1 MKLKVVFWALGA
13 CLAWTPALADSI
25 KVGGVFHKDVYIVTK
40 PQYYLV
46 HFPNE
51 GRVEK
56 ISRARRDVETPVIDS
71 DAAAREAIRVRYDAR
86 RAEVEGALKS
96 VPDEAVELDTET
108 FLQKEAL
115 VDVAVFETQF
125 DHWRGLSEVQQ
136 DGILREILNLSAS
149 KEAKWAGEQS
159 TIQSRL
165 SGLDAAKAER
175 ESALAV
181 ARSKRDATI
190 EDAKRDSAAGIFM
203 EEYEKSILR
212 RQMGNSNYIHEHWLE
227 AAETEAEI
235 ESRRMRA
242 ANEAYGKEAD
252 AHKSVI
258 DEVESA
264 ITQQER
270 DAQAVENKGKDAA
283 RRYGAY
289 LDRIDGL
296 ILASQEGYEP
306 GLEFKPL
313 ESWQAVG
320 DKRTPEVVIETSL
333 WRLQC
338 ERADFGLDG
347 DFAITVYDAETDAPF
362 TRMAD
367 KDFLK
372 MRSRIFERPGRYY
385 FVVEQD
391 ANQIPYELTVSTV
404 KVE

>member
-1 MKLKVVFWALGA
+1 
-13 CLAWTPALADSI
+13 
-25 KVGGVFHKDVYIVTK
+25 VYIISK
-40 PQYYLV
+40 PQHYFV
-46 HFPNE
+46 HFPEE

-56 ISRARRDVETPVIDS
+56 ISRARRDVEAPMIDS
-71 DAAAREAIRVRYDAR
+71 DASAREALRARYEAR
-86 RAEVEGALKS
+86 RAEKDSALEA
-96 VPDEAVELDTET
+96 VPEEAVELDTEA

-115 VDVAVFETQF
+115 VEGAIFESQF
-125 DHWRGLSEVQQ
+125 EHWRGLSEVQQ

-175 ESALAV
+175 ETDLAV
-181 ARSKRDATI
+181 AQSKRDATI

-227 AAETEAEI
+227 AAETEVEI

-252 AHKSVI
+252 AHKAVI

-296 ILASQEGYEP
+296 ILASQAGYEP
-306 GLEFKPL
+306 GLKFNVL
-313 ESWQAVG
+313 ETWQSDG
-320 DKRTPEVVIETSL
+320 DKKTPTVLIESSL
-333 WRLQC
+333 WRLHC
-338 ERADFGLDG
+338 EREDFGLDG
-347 DFAITVYDAETDAPF
+347 DFAITVYDAETDTPF
-362 TRMAD
+362 TRIAD

-372 MRSRIFERPGRYY
+372 MRSRIFERQGKYY

-391 ANQIPYELTVSTV
+391 SDRIPYELTVSAV
-404 KVE
+404 AEE

>member
-1 MKLKVVFWALGA
+1 MKAIISMLTIGL
-13 CLAWTPALADSI
+13 CLITVPISADSI
-25 KVGGVFHKDVYIVTK
+25 RVGGVLHKNVYIISK
-40 PQYYLV
+40 PQHYFV
-46 HFPNE
+46 HFPEE

-56 ISRARRDVETPVIDS
+56 ISRARRDVEAPMIDS
-71 DAAAREAIRVRYDAR
+71 DASAREALRARYEAR
-86 RAEVEGALKS
+86 RAEKDSALEA
-96 VPDEAVELDTET
+96 VPEEAVELDTEA

-115 VDVAVFETQF
+115 VEGAIFESQF
-125 DHWRGLSEVQQ
+125 EHWRGLSEVQQ

-175 ESALAV
+175 ETDLAV
-181 ARSKRDATI
+181 AQSKRDATI

-227 AAETEAEI
+227 AAETEVEI

-252 AHKSVI
+252 AHKAVI

-296 ILASQEGYEP
+296 ILASQAGYEP
-306 GLEFKPL
+306 GLKFNVL
-313 ESWQAVG
+313 ETWQSDG
-320 DKRTPEVVIETSL
+320 DKKTPTVLIESSL
-333 WRLQC
+333 WRLHC
-338 ERADFGLDG
+338 EREDFGLDG
-347 DFAITVYDAETDAPF
+347 DFAITVYDAETDTPF
-362 TRMAD
+362 TRIAD

-372 MRSRIFERPGRYY
+372 MRSRIFERQGKYY

-391 ANQIPYELTVSTV
+391 SDRIPYELTVSAV
-404 KVE
+404 AEE

>member
-1 MKLKVVFWALGA
+1 MKAIFGFLALGL
-13 CLAWTPALADSI
+13 CLVAASVSGDSI
-25 KVGGVFHKDVYIVTK
+25 KAGGVLHKDVYIVTK

-46 HFPNE
+46 HFPEE

-56 ISRARRDVETPVIDS
+56 ISRARRDVEAPVIDS
-71 DAAAREAIRVRYDAR
+71 DATAREVLRARYDAR
-86 RAEVEGALKS
+86 RAEVEGALKP
-96 VPDEAVELDTET
+96 VPDEVVELDTEA
-108 FLQKEAL
+108 FLHKEAL
-115 VDVAVFETQF
+115 VEGAIFESQF
-125 DHWRGLSEVQQ
+125 EHWRGLSEVQQ

-175 ESALAV
+175 ETDLAV
-181 ARSKRDATI
+181 AQSKRDATI

-252 AHKSVI
+252 AHKAVI

-296 ILASQEGYEP
+296 ILASQAGYEP
-306 GLEFKPL
+306 GLKFNVL
-313 ESWQAVG
+313 ETWQAEG
-320 DKRTPEVVIETSL
+320 DKKTPTVVVESSL
-333 WRLQC
+333 WRLHC

-347 DFAITVYDAETDAPF
+347 DFSITIYDAETDTPF
-362 TRMAD
+362 TRIAD
-367 KDFLK
+367 RDFLK
-372 MRSRIFERPGRYY
+372 MRSRIFERPGTYY

-391 ANQIPYELTVSTV
+391 ANRIPYELTVSTV
-404 KVE
+404 KMD